1 MAKFGILLKEDGT
14 LHSGFWYKEEDLPNP
29 EVLPPDARLLVIEDT
44 RPNYE
49 FLYAYFVEDTNRI
62 TTRYLPL
69 ATPGAF
75 NYNWET
81 EEFTFNLAP
90 IPDLLGE
97 VRRERNKRIEETDG
111 LMLVPDYP
119 ADLKQQL
126 IVYRAALR
134 DITNNP
140 DPSWERVEQ
149 FPWPER
155 PHFI

>member
-14 LHSGFWYKEEDLPNP
+14 LHSGFWYSEENLPAP
-29 EVLPPDARLLVIEDT
+29 EVVPQDAKLLVIEDS
-44 RPNYE
+44 RQDYE
-49 FLYAYFVEDTNRI
+49 FLYAYFVEDINRI
-62 TTRYLPL
+62 TISYLPL
-69 ATPGAF
+69 YAPGAF
-75 NYNWET
+75 NYNFDT
-81 EEFTFNLAP
+81 DSFTFNLAP
-90 IPDLLGE
+90 VPDVLAE
-97 VRRERNKRIEETDG
+97 VRRERNTRIAETDD

-126 IVYRAALR
+126 ISYRAALR

-140 DPSWERVEQ
+140 DPSWTKIED